1 MPDRQYTRFRL
12 VRNGAV
18 LRVVFDHP
26 PMNLFDQTMISE
38 CSALLDDLRAD
49 RSVRVV
55 LFSSADPD
63 FFLGHADLS
72 LFLAPREGVPPKPV
86 RLTLLQDLFE
96 RLRTVPQATIAVVE
110 GRATGAG
117 VELVTSCDMAFAAR
131 GRAVLTLF
139 ETAVGVLPGATGT
152 QRLPRLMGRQRS
164 LEFILGCQDFDT
176 DLAERYGVVNRAFDA
191 TELWPFVENLAQ
203 RIGTFPSEAIAMNKV
218 AVDASEHP
226 LAVGLLEETHALDHA
241 LATGEGQR
249 RMAALLELG
258 AQTPEFEL
266 RKFTAALATLG
277 GSDD

>member
-12 VRNGAV
+12 VRNRAV

-55 LFSSADPD
+55 LFSSAGPD

-164 LEFILGCQDFDT
+164 PEIV
-176 DLAERYGVVNRAFDA
+176 RIPRHRA
-191 TELWPFVENLAQ
+191 
-203 RIGTFPSEAIAMNKV
+203 
-218 AVDASEHP
+218 HP
-226 LAVGLLEETHALDHA
+226 GHHLDRSSTRQH
-241 LATGEGQR
+241 
-249 RMAALLELG
+249 
-258 AQTPEFEL
+258 
-266 RKFTAALATLG
+266 LG
-277 GSDD
+277 GLSIRPPHRCRGRRTHRGRGRTGRNPGHHARPDARRVHPRDRCVSG